1 VTGEQTER
9 RSGRSPRTAVLIWAG
24 LFVVTMFGTPFL
36 VKGLAI
42 PPLWKT
48 IAIFAPLLLLIP
60 MLRASAAARPGGI
73 PAPTR
78 RYLIRLFTAMG
89 LYVVSLFAA
98 KYLTNHHLVKGWTI
112 WPLALLPGL
121 SIVGAFYAIAMLII
135 EQKDEYIRMLLVRQT
150 LFATGITLA
159 AATVWGFLENFG
171 LVIHLDAF
179 YWAIV
184 WFAGLGFGAIFNRI
198 TMGSWGDCW

>member
-1 VTGEQTER
+1 MTGEETTSP
-9 RSGRSPRTAVLIWAG
+9 SGLSPRAKIRIWAG

-36 VKGLAI
+36 VKGLAL
-42 PPLWKT
+42 PPLVKT
-48 IAIFAPLLLLIP
+48 IAVFAPLLLLIP
-60 MLRASAAARPGGI
+60 MLRASAAARPGGM
-73 PAPTR
+73 PAPIR
-78 RYLIRLFTAMG
+78 RYLVRLFTAMG

-98 KYLTNHHLVKGWTI
+98 KYLTNHHLAEGWTI

-121 SIVGAFYAIAMLII
+121 SVVGAFYAIAMLII

-179 YWAIV
+179 YWAVV
-184 WFAGLGFGAIFNRI
+184 WFVGLGFGAIFNRI
-198 TMGSWGDCW
+198 TIGSWGDCW